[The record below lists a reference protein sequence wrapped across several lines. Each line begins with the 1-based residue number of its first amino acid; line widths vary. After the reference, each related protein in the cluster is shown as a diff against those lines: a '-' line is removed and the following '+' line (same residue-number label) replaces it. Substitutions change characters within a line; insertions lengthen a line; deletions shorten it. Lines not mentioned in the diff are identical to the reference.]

1 MILILHEHLQR
12 FSGVCVCQDGG
23 LDQTAV
29 IGIAVGA
36 TLGALIILAIIV
48 IILLLLYKKRSVEL
62 TFE

>member
-1 MILILHEHLQR
+1 
-12 FSGVCVCQDGG
+12 